1 MSDTG
6 SQNAAMAGLLYQ
18 ANAKSTGVT
27 YLLWFFLGA
36 LGAHRFYAGK
46 IGSGIVQLAMFLV
59 GWATIW
65 LLGLGLLL
73 LVPLGIWVLIDAFL
87 IPGWLRAFNTN
98 LVHRVLA

>member
-1 MSDTG
+1 MTDTN
-6 SQNAAMAGLLYQ
+6 SSTAAMAGLLYQ

-27 YLLWFFLGA
+27 YLLWFFLGS

-46 IGSGIVQLAMFLV
+46 TAGGIVQLVLFLL

-65 LLGLGLLL
+65 IMGFGLL
-73 LVPLGIWVLIDAFL
+73 FL
-87 IPGWLRAFNTN
+87 IPGWLRQYNTN